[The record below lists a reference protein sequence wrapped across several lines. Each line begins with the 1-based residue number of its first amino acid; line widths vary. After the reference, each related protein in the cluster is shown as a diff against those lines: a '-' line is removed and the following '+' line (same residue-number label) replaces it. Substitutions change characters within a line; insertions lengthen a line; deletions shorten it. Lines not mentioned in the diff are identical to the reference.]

1 MTTLIRGGTLVLP
14 EGETRAD
21 LLLENGV
28 ISAVGQ
34 DLTGDR
40 VIDAAGKLIFPGF
53 IDAHTHFEMNKGLP
67 NETADDFVSGTR
79 AAVSGGTT
87 TILDFATQDRGDTLA
102 RALETWH
109 SRADGRCAC
118 NYGFHMA
125 ITDWNDRTRREM
137 ADMTAAGVTSYKIYL
152 AYDNLR
158 VSDAAAFEILCA
170 AGEQGALVSAHCENG
185 DLVREGVARQ
195 KALGHLAPFA
205 HPLSR
210 PEGVEE
216 EAVRRFLAIGEAAG
230 QPVYVV
236 HLSTSR
242 GLWQALL
249 SRGRGQEVYL
259 ETCPQ
264 YLLLND
270 DKYQLP
276 GFESAKF
283 VCSPPLRPAENSAD
297 LWGALS
303 DGTIDTVATD
313 HCSFNY
319 AGPKQLGKDDFSLIP
334 NGMPGTETRP
344 ALMYT
349 YGVLGGRLSTADM
362 ARLLS
367 EQPAKLFGMWPQ
379 KGVLRAGS
387 DADVVIWDPA
397 YRGVV
402 SAEAQV
408 QNVDYSP
415 FEGTPVSGRAEAVWV
430 GGEPAVEHGAVLDTA
445 AGKYVSRGPSLRYR
459 RV

>member
-1 MTTLIRGGTLVLP
+1 VLP

-87 TILDFATQDRGDTLA
+87 TILDFATQDGATPSPARWRPGTAGRGRL
-102 RALETWH
+102 RLQL
-109 SRADGRCAC
+109 RLPQ
-118 NYGFHMA
+118 A

-216 EAVRRFLAIGEAAG
+216 EAVRRFLGHRRGGRAAG
-230 QPVYVV
+230 
-236 HLSTSR
+236 L
-242 GLWQALL
+242 
-249 SRGRGQEVYL
+249 
-259 ETCPQ
+259 
-264 YLLLND
+264 
-270 DKYQLP
+270 
-276 GFESAKF
+276 
-283 VCSPPLRPAENSAD
+283 
-297 LWGALS
+297 
-303 DGTIDTVATD
+303 
-313 HCSFNY
+313 
-319 AGPKQLGKDDFSLIP
+319 
-334 NGMPGTETRP
+334 
-344 ALMYT
+344 
-349 YGVLGGRLSTADM
+349 
-362 ARLLS
+362 
-367 EQPAKLFGMWPQ
+367 
-379 KGVLRAGS
+379 
-387 DADVVIWDPA
+387 
-397 YRGVV
+397 
-402 SAEAQV
+402 
-408 QNVDYSP
+408 
-415 FEGTPVSGRAEAVWV
+415 
-430 GGEPAVEHGAVLDTA
+430 
-445 AGKYVSRGPSLRYR
+445 RGPSLHIPGPVAGASLPRPR
-459 RV
+459 PRGLSGDLSPILIVE